1 MKQCPNPDCLS
12 YQQHRKFY
20 DDDTICPRCGDV
32 LVSTNAPAG
41 APVVVDPYPAY
52 AARPPAPPISSAL
65 AMLGAVGTLLL
76 VFLLIGLLLQ
86 LGMVHGRTPVGA
98 PGSGTLPVPT
108 TVIFTPIAFTGAQA
122 TETARAIATA
132 AAQPTPIGGLI
143 GVTPTLPPLPGAVG
157 GGGTGGATNPGG
169 PSGGITNLT
178 PITSINGVTAGLCRR
193 IDAGALCDPVS
204 VYGPND
210 TFYISVQATFGDGAA
225 RTIRV
230 RLYGPPNGE
239 TPLLNQDQTNTPGRT
254 GRFYVGFA
262 FSQSVPWAP
271 GIYRANVFVNND
283 TVRSTYITWTVQ

>member
-1 MKQCPNPDCLS
+1 
-12 YQQHRKFY
+12 
-20 DDDTICPRCGDV
+20 
-32 LVSTNAPAG
+32 
-41 APVVVDPYPAY
+41 
-52 AARPPAPPISSAL
+52 
-65 AMLGAVGTLLL
+65 
-76 VFLLIGLLLQ
+76 LIGLLLQ
-86 LGMVHGRTPVGA
+86 LGMVHGRAGA
-98 PGSGTLPVPT
+98 GNSGAGNLPVPT

-157 GGGTGGATNPGG
+157 GGGTGGTSNPGG
-169 PSGGITNLT
+169 SGAGITNLT

-204 VYGPND
+204 VYGAND

-271 GIYRANVFVNND
+271 GIYRADVFVNND
-283 TVRSTYITWTVQ
+283 VTRSTYITWTVQ

>member
-230 RLYGPPNGE
+230 RLYGPP
-239 TPLLNQDQTNTPGRT
+239 
-254 GRFYVGFA
+254 
-262 FSQSVPWAP
+262 
-271 GIYRANVFVNND
+271 
-283 TVRSTYITWTVQ
+283 